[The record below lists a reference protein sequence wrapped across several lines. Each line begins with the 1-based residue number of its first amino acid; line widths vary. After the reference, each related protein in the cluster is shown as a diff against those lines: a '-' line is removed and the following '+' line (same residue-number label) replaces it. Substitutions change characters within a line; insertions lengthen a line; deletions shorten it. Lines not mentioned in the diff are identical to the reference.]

1 MVKAILI
8 PTAHDAEGTTEDG
21 GFPLSLCSAF
31 TYPRVARRS
40 HAFNLAASDQS
51 LTSINFH
58 VHNVRPLHAMSLSSF
73 SSLSSYSSESDIGT
87 IFGIGLFKSSRPRRR
102 SPPISVKKRTPS
114 PPRRRRKR
122 SVTPTRTP
130 ISSRYDGAI
139 VPYSLRS
146 PGSKSGISYSD
157 IDRWRAATVG
167 GSDFTY
173 SSESSI
179 TQSTVTSSSVVS
191 SSRSRSSRIESSS
204 RRTVASS
211 SRQLQVPSVATRP
224 PHSGIHFDPPQI
236 CEHCRRSPSSS
247 YHHLECRCFSHTIDR
262 PPHQVHGR
270 TDVLPALR
278 LEPYSAF
285 LAAYRLSR
293 ISCADAL
300 ERSTTLDQDDPFA
313 IPSGLSE
320 RPSVPSHLLPNVPT
334 GERRARRLALLL
346 DSDDQDIRDW
356 AQAEYLKLGRAGR
369 RLVREGVFEVRVAL
383 DGAENDNP
391 AAEDWAANEDEEDL
405 EKLKEKLEREKER
418 LEERE
423 EVEREMVWAREVFGK
438 WLVDGRLDAVFRL
451 SANVLNELLKE
462 VARDEG
468 EEWVADEVVEEEA
481 AEEHQTQRDSKVTQ
495 TSPGP
500 SSMRGTS
507 QTLVVEQAVQVR
519 PASSVAS
526 SKRTGK
532 RRSEPSQ
539 KADPEYEPDAEPKP
553 VPAPQPVPMP
563 PPAVLAPVPEPQVQ
577 PEEPE
582 DSWSPVDP
590 NPPPAPSHAD
600 PTPEPSPLP
609 VPVPLPVLHPSI
621 FSEEGLLTYAK
632 NHPDPLPEPAELIR
646 PESQHSNSNNTITP
660 QDFHPDTTVQHDS
673 YADFFAKDPRRRRT
687 PLLRVKPLPNNDPLP
702 KPEKEFDSYADFYAN
717 DPRRMTHVDD
727 RPLPTLAKKD
737 AKKDATKSADRSA
750 KPQSSSKP
758 PKLTIPSKA
767 QPQSSSSKPPKLS
780 IPSKA
785 PPDPPR
791 VSESKHRRRSHSR
804 HRRRRD
810 PSPSLD
816 DFAIS
821 SSLSSG
827 GLTTPGASVVR
838 SRTPS
843 PRRDRD
849 REHRHSS
856 HRKSGHKPHRP
867 SSGLTS
873 PTPSQSG
880 RRRDSRSR
888 HNTPPPPVPAA
899 PVPVPA
905 PKPKRSWA
913 PFRLSGG
920 ASSASTTSS
929 RSRSRPASPEPTPIM
944 PRGPP
949 YGKGPR
955 PLIPTSTMASDAG
968 DHHDHEAGAEA
979 VVPPALPLPPVQFW
993 LPGYPAYK
1001 LDHAR
1006 AGSGGDDTRTS
1017 PRKHH
1022 HHRRGEPASPSST
1035 RSSAQS
1041 LLLQQRP
1048 PPPVFLALGARRAC
1062 VPYTPAFQGVDLR
1075 VVRPLSAREKLAM
1088 RDAVSV
1094 LVSLGARVVGA
1105 EAGGLGVRG
1114 EMWSLSYVGF

>member
-1 MVKAILI
+1 V
-8 PTAHDAEGTTEDG
+8 
-21 GFPLSLCSAF
+21 
-31 TYPRVARRS
+31 
-40 HAFNLAASDQS
+40 
-51 LTSINFH
+51 
-58 VHNVRPLHAMSLSSF
+58 
-73 SSLSSYSSESDIGT
+73 
-87 IFGIGLFKSSRPRRR
+87 
-102 SPPISVKKRTPS
+102 PP
-114 PPRRRRKR
+114 
-122 SVTPTRTP
+122 
-130 ISSRYDGAI
+130 
-139 VPYSLRS
+139 
-146 PGSKSGISYSD
+146 
-157 IDRWRAATVG
+157 
-167 GSDFTY
+167 
-173 SSESSI
+173 
-179 TQSTVTSSSVVS
+179 
-191 SSRSRSSRIESSS
+191 
-204 RRTVASS
+204 
-211 SRQLQVPSVATRP
+211 
-224 PHSGIHFDPPQI
+224 
-236 CEHCRRSPSSS
+236 
-247 YHHLECRCFSHTIDR
+247 
-262 PPHQVHGR
+262 
-270 TDVLPALR
+270 
-278 LEPYSAF
+278 
-285 LAAYRLSR
+285 
-293 ISCADAL
+293 
-300 ERSTTLDQDDPFA
+300 
-313 IPSGLSE
+313 
-320 RPSVPSHLLPNVPT
+320 HLLPNVPT

-383 DGAENDNP
+383 DGADDGKP
-391 AAEDWAANEDEEDL
+391 TEDWSANENEEDL

-451 SANVLNELLKE
+451 SADVLNEFLKE

-468 EEWVADEVVEEEA
+468 EEWVAEEEVEEEA
-481 AEEHQTQRDSKVTQ
+481 AEEVAVQQVPRDSKVIQ

-500 SSMRGTS
+500 SSVRGTS

-539 KADPEYEPDAEPKP
+539 KADPESEPDAEPKP
-553 VPAPQPVPMP
+553 VPARQPVPMP
-563 PPAVLAPVPEPQVQ
+563 PPVLAPVPEPEVQ
-577 PEEPE
+577 PEDPE
-582 DSWSPVDP
+582 ESWILDP
-590 NPPPAPSHAD
+590 NPPPAPSHAE
-600 PTPEPSPLP
+600 PSPEPSPLP

-621 FSEEGLLTYAK
+621 FSEEGLLAYAK

-646 PESQHSNSNNTITP
+646 PESQHSNSNNTVTP
-660 QDFHPDTTVQHDS
+660 LDYQPDTTVQHNS

-687 PLLRVKPLPNNDPLP
+687 PLLRVKPLPSNDPLP
-702 KPEKEFDSYADFYAN
+702 KPEKEYDSYADFYAN
-717 DPRRMTHVDD
+717 DPRRMKHVDD

-737 AKKDATKSADRSA
+737 AKKDATKSADRSS
-750 KPQSSSKP
+750 KLQSSSKP
-758 PKLTIPSKA
+758 PKLTIPSKV

-785 PPDPPR
+785 APDPPR
-791 VSESKHRRRSHSR
+791 VTESKHRRRSHSR
-804 HRRRRD
+804 QRRRRD

-838 SRTPS
+838 SRSPS
-843 PRRDRD
+843 PPRDRE

-856 HRKSGHKPHRP
+856 HRKSGHKHRP

-888 HNTPPPPVPAA
+888 HNTPPLPVPTPTPA
-899 PVPVPA
+899 PA

-913 PFRLSGG
+913 PFRLTGG
-920 ASSASTTSS
+920 ASSASSAS
-929 RSRSRPASPEPTPIM
+929 SRPASPEPTPIM

-955 PLIPTSTMASDAG
+955 PLIPTSTLASDAG
-968 DHHDHEAGAEA
+968 AGDREDGAGAVPAPEA
-979 VVPPALPLPPVQFW
+979 IVPPALPLPPVQFW

-1006 AGSGGDDTRTS
+1006 AGGGGDARTS
-1017 PRKHH
+1017 PPRRHN
-1022 HHRRGEPASPSST
+1022 RGEPASPSSRST

-1094 LVSLGARVVGA
+1094 LVRLGARVVGA

>member
-1 MVKAILI
+1 
-8 PTAHDAEGTTEDG
+8 
-21 GFPLSLCSAF
+21 
-31 TYPRVARRS
+31 
-40 HAFNLAASDQS
+40 
-51 LTSINFH
+51 
-58 VHNVRPLHAMSLSSF
+58 MSLSSF

-102 SPPISVKKRTPS
+102 SPPITDRKRTPS
-114 PPRRRRKR
+114 PPRRRKR
-122 SVTPTRTP
+122 TITPTRTP
-130 ISSRYDGAI
+130 VSSSRHNGVL
-139 VPYSLRS
+139 VPYSLHS

-157 IDRWRAATVG
+157 IDRWRTATIG

-179 TQSTVTSSSVVS
+179 TQSSVTSSSVVS
-191 SSRSRSSRIESSS
+191 SSRSRSSRIETSS
-204 RRTVASS
+204 RRSIASS
-211 SRQLQVPSVATRP
+211 SRQLRAPSVATHL

-236 CEHCRRSPSSS
+236 CEHC
-247 YHHLECRCFSHTIDR
+247 HR

-293 ISCADAL
+293 ISCPDAL

-320 RPSVPSHLLPNVPT
+320 RPNVPPHLLPEVPM

-369 RLVREGVFEVRVAL
+369 RLVQEGVFEVRVAL
-383 DGAENDNP
+383 DGADDDNH
-391 AAEDWAANEDEEDL
+391 AEDWSANENEEDL
-405 EKLKEKLEREKER
+405 EQLKEKLERDRER
-418 LEERE
+418 REDRE

-451 SANVLNELLKE
+451 SAGVLNELLKE

-468 EEWVADEVVEEEA
+468 EEWVAEEEEEEEEA
-481 AEEHQTQRDSKVTQ
+481 AAEEQLPEDTKVIQ
-495 TSPGP
+495 KSSGP
-500 SSMRGTS
+500 SSVRGTS
-507 QTLVVEQAVQVR
+507 QTIVVEQAV
-519 PASSVAS
+519 PMHAASSASVAS

-539 KADPEYEPDAEPKP
+539 KAEERELDTEPKP
-553 VPAPQPVPMP
+553 VPVPVP
-563 PPAVLAPVPEPQVQ
+563 VLVPTPLPVPAPDPEVQ
-577 PEEPE
+577 PEEAAA
-582 DSWSPVDP
+582 VP
-590 NPPPAPSHAD
+590 NPPPAQPHAEPS
-600 PTPEPSPLP
+600 PEPSPLP

-621 FSEEGLLTYAK
+621 FSEEGLLTYAYS
-632 NHPDPLPEPAELIR
+632 NIHPDPPPEPFPPAEQIR
-646 PESQHSNSNNTITP
+646 PESQQSNSNNTITP
-660 QDFHPDTTVQHDS
+660 QDYPPDTTVQHDS
-673 YADFFAKDPRRRRT
+673 YADFYAKDPRRRRT
-687 PLLRVKPLPNNDPLP
+687 PLLRVKPLPNNQPLP
-702 KPEKEFDSYADFYAN
+702 KPEREYDSYADFYAN
-717 DPRRMTHVDD
+717 DPRRMRHVDD

-737 AKKDATKSADRSA
+737 AAKSADRSS
-750 KPQSSSKP
+750 KPQ
-758 PKLTIPSKA
+758 
-767 QPQSSSSKPPKLS
+767 SSSKPPKLS

-785 PPDPPR
+785 PPQSSSSKPNKLSVPSKAPPDPPR
-791 VSESKHRRRSHSR
+791 VTESKHRRRSDSR

-810 PSPSLD
+810 ASPSLD
-816 DFAIS
+816 DFAVS
-821 SSLSSG
+821 SNLSASSG

-838 SRTPS
+838 SRSPS
-843 PRRDRD
+843 PPRD
-849 REHRHSS
+849 REPRHSS
-856 HRKSGHKPHRP
+856 HRKSGHKPRRP

-873 PTPSQSG
+873 PTPSHASG

-888 HNTPPPPVPAA
+888 HDTPPLPVPAPA
-899 PVPVPA
+899 PAPKPTPVPA
-905 PKPKRSWA
+905 PKPKPKRSWA

-920 ASSASTTSS
+920 AASTLTASS
-929 RSRSRPASPEPTPIM
+929 RPVSPEPTPIM

-949 YGKGPR
+949 YGQGPR
-955 PLIPTSTMASDAG
+955 PLIPTSTMVSDAG
-968 DHHDHEAGAEA
+968 DHEEGGDTAEA
-979 VVPPALPLPPVQFW
+979 VVPPAAPLPPVQFW

-1001 LDHAR
+1001 LNNAR
-1006 AGSGGDDTRTS
+1006 TGGAGAGGGGGTPNS
-1017 PRKHH
+1017 PRRH
-1022 HHRRGEPASPSST
+1022 RGEPVSPSSST

-1094 LVSLGARVVGA
+1094 LVRLGARVVGA

>member
-1 MVKAILI
+1 V
-8 PTAHDAEGTTEDG
+8 
-21 GFPLSLCSAF
+21 
-31 TYPRVARRS
+31 
-40 HAFNLAASDQS
+40 
-51 LTSINFH
+51 
-58 VHNVRPLHAMSLSSF
+58 
-73 SSLSSYSSESDIGT
+73 
-87 IFGIGLFKSSRPRRR
+87 
-102 SPPISVKKRTPS
+102 PP
-114 PPRRRRKR
+114 
-122 SVTPTRTP
+122 
-130 ISSRYDGAI
+130 
-139 VPYSLRS
+139 
-146 PGSKSGISYSD
+146 
-157 IDRWRAATVG
+157 
-167 GSDFTY
+167 
-173 SSESSI
+173 
-179 TQSTVTSSSVVS
+179 
-191 SSRSRSSRIESSS
+191 
-204 RRTVASS
+204 
-211 SRQLQVPSVATRP
+211 
-224 PHSGIHFDPPQI
+224 
-236 CEHCRRSPSSS
+236 
-247 YHHLECRCFSHTIDR
+247 
-262 PPHQVHGR
+262 
-270 TDVLPALR
+270 
-278 LEPYSAF
+278 
-285 LAAYRLSR
+285 
-293 ISCADAL
+293 
-300 ERSTTLDQDDPFA
+300 
-313 IPSGLSE
+313 
-320 RPSVPSHLLPNVPT
+320 HLLPNVPT

-383 DGAENDNP
+383 DGADDNNP
-391 AAEDWAANEDEEDL
+391 AEDWTANENEEDL

-451 SANVLNELLKE
+451 SADVLNELLKD

-468 EEWVADEVVEEEA
+468 EEWVAEEGVEEAAEEA
-481 AEEHQTQRDSKVTQ
+481 AEEHVRRDSKDIQ

-539 KADPEYEPDAEPKP
+539 KADPECEDAEPKP

-563 PPAVLAPVPEPQVQ
+563 PPVLAPVREPEIQAED
-577 PEEPE
+577 PEE
-582 DSWSPVDP
+582 SWVLDP
-590 NPPPAPSHAD
+590 NPPPAPSHAE
-600 PTPEPSPLP
+600 PSPEPSPLP

-621 FSEEGLLTYAK
+621 FSEEGLLTYAN
-632 NHPDPLPEPAELIR
+632 NHPDPLPVPAEQILEQIR

-660 QDFHPDTTVQHDS
+660 LDYQPDTTVQHDS

-687 PLLRVKPLPNNDPLP
+687 PLLRVKPLPSNDPLP
-702 KPEKEFDSYADFYAN
+702 KPEKAYDSYADFYAN

-758 PKLTIPSKA
+758 PKLSIPSKA

-785 PPDPPR
+785 APDPPR
-791 VSESKHRRRSHSR
+791 VTESKQRRRSHSR
-804 HRRRRD
+804 QRRRRD

-838 SRTPS
+838 SRSPS
-843 PRRDRD
+843 PPRD

-856 HRKSGHKPHRP
+856 HRKSGHKHRP

-888 HNTPPPPVPAA
+888 HHTPPPPLPVPAPA
-899 PVPVPA
+899 PAPA

-920 ASSASTTSS
+920 ASSASSSASTASS
-929 RSRSRPASPEPTPIM
+929 RQASPEPTPIM

-955 PLIPTSTMASDAG
+955 PLIPTVTMASDAG
-968 DHHDHEAGAEA
+968 AGDHEDGAGAGAVPAAEA

-1006 AGSGGDDTRTS
+1006 AGGGGDARTS
-1017 PRKHH
+1017 PPRRHN
-1022 HHRRGEPASPSST
+1022 RGEQPASPSST

-1094 LVSLGARVVGA
+1094 LVRLGARVVGA

>member
-1 MVKAILI
+1 
-8 PTAHDAEGTTEDG
+8 
-21 GFPLSLCSAF
+21 
-31 TYPRVARRS
+31 
-40 HAFNLAASDQS
+40 
-51 LTSINFH
+51 
-58 VHNVRPLHAMSLSSF
+58 MSLSSF
-73 SSLSSYSSESDIGT
+73 SSLSSYSSGSDIGT
-87 IFGIGLFKSSRPRRR
+87 IFGIGLFKSSRPRKR
-102 SPPISVKKRTPS
+102 SPRISERKRSPS
-114 PPRRRRKR
+114 PPRRRKR
-122 SVTPTRTP
+122 SITPTRTP
-130 ISSRYDGAI
+130 ASSRYDGAI

-157 IDRWRAATVG
+157 IDRWRTATVG

-173 SSESSI
+173 SSESSV
-179 TQSTVTSSSVVS
+179 TQSSVTSSSVAS
-191 SSRSRSSRIESSS
+191 SSRSRSSRIEDSS
-204 RRTVASS
+204 RRTIAST
-211 SRQLQVPSVATRP
+211 SRQLQVPSVTTRP

-236 CEHCRRSPSSS
+236 CEHCRRSPPPPIIIPSIADT
-247 YHHLECRCFSHTIDR
+247 FTHTIDR
-262 PPHQVHGR
+262 PPHQIHGR

-278 LEPYSAF
+278 LEPFSAF

-293 ISCADAL
+293 ISCPDSL
-300 ERSTTLDQDDPFA
+300 ERSTTIDQDDPFA

-320 RPSVPSHLLPNVPT
+320 RPTVPPHLLPEVPT

-383 DGAENDNP
+383 DGADSDKP
-391 AAEDWAANEDEEDL
+391 AEDWSANENEEDL

-451 SANVLNELLKE
+451 SAGVLNELLKE

-468 EEWVADEVVEEEA
+468 EEWVAEEAEEEEEA
-481 AEEHQTQRDSKVTQ
+481 AEEVAEEPRPRDSKVTQ

-500 SSMRGTS
+500 SSVRGTS
-507 QTLVVEQAVQVR
+507 QTLVVEQAVQAR
-519 PASSVAS
+519 PPSSVAS

-539 KADPEYEPDAEPKP
+539 KAECEPDMEPKP
-553 VPAPQPVPMP
+553 VPAPKLVPMP
-563 PPAVLAPVPEPQVQ
+563 PPVLAPEQEVQ
-577 PEEPE
+577 PEEPVDKE
-582 DSWSPVDP
+582 LVDKEPVETEPVDP
-590 NPPPAPSHAD
+590 NPPPAPSHAE
-600 PTPEPSPLP
+600 PSPEPSPLP

-632 NHPDPLPEPAELIR
+632 NHPDPLPEPAEQIR
-646 PESQHSNSNNTITP
+646 PVSQHSNSNNTITP
-660 QDFHPDTTVQHDS
+660 QDYQDPDTTVQHDS
-673 YADFFAKDPRRRRT
+673 YADFYAKDPRRRRT
-687 PLLRVKPLPNNDPLP
+687 PLLRVKPLPNNQPLP
-702 KPEKEFDSYADFYAN
+702 KPERVYDSYADFYAN
-717 DPRRMTHVDD
+717 DPRRMRHVDD
-727 RPLPTLAKKD
+727 RPLPTLAKKE
-737 AKKDATKSADRSA
+737 AKKDATKAADR
-750 KPQSSSKP
+750 SSKP
-758 PKLTIPSKA
+758 PKLSTPSKA
-767 QPQSSSSKPPKLS
+767 PLQSSSSKPPKLS

-785 PPDPPR
+785 PVDPPR
-791 VSESKHRRRSHSR
+791 VTESKHRRRSHSR
-804 HRRRRD
+804 QRRRRD

-821 SSLSSG
+821 SSLSASSG
-827 GLTTPGASVVR
+827 GLTTPGASIAR
-838 SRTPS
+838 SRSPS
-843 PRRDRD
+843 PPRD
-849 REHRHSS
+849 RERRRSS

-888 HNTPPPPVPAA
+888 HNTPPLPAPAA
-899 PVPVPA
+899 PAPSPKPPPA
-905 PKPKRSWA
+905 PAPKPKPKRSWA

-920 ASSASTTSS
+920 ATSASSSASS
-929 RSRSRPASPEPTPIM
+929 RAASPEPTPVM

-949 YGKGPR
+949 YDQGPR

-968 DHHDHEAGAEA
+968 DHGEGAQTAEA
-979 VVPPALPLPPVQFW
+979 VVPPAPPLPPVQFW

-1001 LDHAR
+1001 SDHTR
-1006 AGSGGDDTRTS
+1006 TGTGGDALAS
-1017 PRKHH
+1017 PRR
-1022 HHRRGEPASPSST
+1022 RRGEPASPSSST

-1048 PPPVFLALGARRAC
+1048 PPPVFLALAARRAC

-1094 LVSLGARVVGA
+1094 LVRLGARVVGA

>member
-1 MVKAILI
+1 
-8 PTAHDAEGTTEDG
+8 
-21 GFPLSLCSAF
+21 
-31 TYPRVARRS
+31 
-40 HAFNLAASDQS
+40 
-51 LTSINFH
+51 
-58 VHNVRPLHAMSLSSF
+58 MSLSSF

-102 SPPISVKKRTPS
+102 SPPITDRKRTPS
-114 PPRRRRKR
+114 PPKRRKR

-130 ISSRYDGAI
+130 VPSSRYDGAV

-157 IDRWRAATVG
+157 IDRWRTATVG

-179 TQSTVTSSSVVS
+179 SQSSVTSSSVVS
-191 SSRSRSSRIESSS
+191 SSRSRSSRIESS
-204 RRTVASS
+204 RRTIASS
-211 SRQLQVPSVATRP
+211 SRQIQAPSVATHL

-236 CEHCRRSPSSS
+236 CEHC
-247 YHHLECRCFSHTIDR
+247 HR

-293 ISCADAL
+293 ISCPDAL

-313 IPSGLSE
+313 IPSGQSE
-320 RPSVPSHLLPNVPT
+320 RPNLPPHLLPEVPM

-369 RLVREGVFEVRVAL
+369 RLVQEGVFEVRVAL
-383 DGAENDNP
+383 DGADDDNP
-391 AAEDWAANEDEEDL
+391 ADDWSANENEEDL
-405 EKLKEKLEREKER
+405 EKLKEKLERGRER
-418 LEERE
+418 REDRE

-451 SANVLNELLKE
+451 SAGVLNELLKE

-468 EEWVADEVVEEEA
+468 EEWVAEEEEEEEEEA
-481 AEEHQTQRDSKVTQ
+481 TEVQIPEVTEVIAK
-495 TSPGP
+495 SSGP
-500 SSMRGTS
+500 SSVRGTS
-507 QTLVVEQAVQVR
+507 QTIVVEQMRATSS
-519 PASSVAS
+519 ASVAS
-526 SKRTGK
+526 SKRSGK
-532 RRSEPSQ
+532 RGSEPLQ
-539 KADPEYEPDAEPKP
+539 KAERKPDPEPELEPVPVPVPTPRP
-553 VPAPQPVPMP
+553 VPAPE
-563 PPAVLAPVPEPQVQ
+563 PEVQ
-577 PEEPE
+577 PEEPAA
-582 DSWSPVDP
+582 VP
-590 NPPPAPSHAD
+590 NSPPAQPPE

-621 FSEEGLLTYAK
+621 FSEEGLLTYAYS
-632 NHPDPLPEPAELIR
+632 NIHPDPPPEHLPAGLIR
-646 PESQHSNSNNTITP
+646 PESQQSDSNNTVTP
-660 QDFHPDTTVQHDS
+660 QDGPPDTTVQHDS
-673 YADFFAKDPRRRRT
+673 YADFYAKDPRRRRT
-687 PLLRVKPLPNNDPLP
+687 PLLRVKPLPNNQPLP
-702 KPEKEFDSYADFYAN
+702 KLEREYDSYADFYAN

-727 RPLPTLAKKD
+727 RPLPTLAKKG
-737 AKKDATKSADRSA
+737 ATKTADRSS

-758 PKLTIPSKA
+758 PKLPTLSKA
-767 QPQSSSSKPPKLS
+767 PPQPSSSKPPKLS

-785 PPDPPR
+785 VPDPPR
-791 VSESKHRRRSHSR
+791 VTESKHRRRSHSR

-810 PSPSLD
+810 ASPSLD
-816 DFAIS
+816 DFAVS
-821 SSLSSG
+821 SNLSASSG
-827 GLTTPGASVVR
+827 GLTTPAPSVVR
-838 SRTPS
+838 SRSPS
-843 PRRDRD
+843 PRRDR
-849 REHRHSS
+849 EHRHTSY
-856 HRKSGHKPHRP
+856 RKSGHKPRRP
-867 SSGLTS
+867 SPGLTS
-873 PTPSQSG
+873 PTPSHASG

-888 HNTPPPPVPAA
+888 HDTPPL

-905 PKPKRSWA
+905 PKPTPAPAPAPKPKPKRSWA

-920 ASSASTTSS
+920 AASVSTAS
-929 RSRSRPASPEPTPIM
+929 SRPASPEPTPIM

-949 YGKGPR
+949 YGQG
-955 PLIPTSTMASDAG
+955 PLIPTATLASDPSDHG
-968 DHHDHEAGAEA
+968 DDTAEA
-979 VVPPALPLPPVQFW
+979 VVPPAAPLPPVQFW

-1001 LDHAR
+1001 LDNAR
-1006 AGSGGDDTRTS
+1006 AGAGGAGAPAS
-1017 PRKHH
+1017 PR
-1022 HHRRGEPASPSST
+1022 RNRGEPVSPSSST

-1094 LVSLGARVVGA
+1094 LVRLGARVVGA